1 MTACLNCVL
10 ILYCWQFGLKNQYF
24 WNLKMSVVLLVN
36 LSAAHETTKFN
47 RRGVKKL
54 IFQYLVR
61 NNFVSFSPML
71 QLINM
76 VK

>member
-1 MTACLNCVL
+1 
-10 ILYCWQFGLKNQYF
+10 
-24 WNLKMSVVLLVN
+24 MSVVLLVN